1 MVEQLDADRNSGPP
15 GSRQLVYPRTR
26 KKEKSQESRKTWVGE
41 EAMYR
46 GGEEGLV
53 SDLGEHRHGQRL
65 GKPLRTTRRNN
76 SIPLHSSKELRRKRE
91 RGEEES

>member
-1 MVEQLDADRNSGPP
+1 
-15 GSRQLVYPRTR
+15 
-26 KKEKSQESRKTWVGE
+26 
-41 EAMYR
+41 MYR

-65 GKPLRTTRRNN
+65 GKPLRITRRNN